1 MVLLAPL
8 PKLHHDEKAQRL
20 GSAGFSSFLS
30 LRLNIHQE
38 HGTGNLGDSAP
49 SVCLER
55 GALALHLAQR
65 EPVAWQVHLPE
76 AGMVCFLWCENMR
89 KEAAPERNKA
99 MKLVA
104 INGSPK
110 MEKGSTA
117 LILDPFLE
125 GAREAGAEVS
135 IYYTRKL
142 KINPCQGDFRCSTDT
157 PGICMQKDDMQMLH
171 PQLCEADIWV
181 MATPVYVSGMTG
193 PLKSLIDRI
202 LIPLGEPQITLRDG
216 HCHHPLR
223 EDVKRGQVVLV
234 ALSPSPERGRQTRAS
249 GSRIDLRVLGIGQL
263 RSLAGPHAGI
273 RYSCGKKVRGCAAA
287 PAWTGFGAHVGAR
300 GAGDRRS

>member
-1 MVLLAPL
+1 
-8 PKLHHDEKAQRL
+8 
-20 GSAGFSSFLS
+20 
-30 LRLNIHQE
+30 
-38 HGTGNLGDSAP
+38 
-49 SVCLER
+49 
-55 GALALHLAQR
+55 
-65 EPVAWQVHLPE
+65 
-76 AGMVCFLWCENMR
+76 
-89 KEAAPERNKA
+89 

-110 MEKGSTA
+110 MDKGSTA

-125 GAREAGAEVS
+125 GAREAGAEVDL
-135 IYYTRKL
+135 YYTRKL

-234 ALSPSPERGRQTRAS
+234 STCGYWELDNFDLLMGHMQAFANHAERKFAGALLRPHGPVLAPMLAQGAPVAGIFDAAREAGRQLIES
-249 GSRIDLRVLGIGQL
+249 GEMKTNTLDRVSQPLL
-263 RSLAGPHAGI
+263 PLEAYVRS
-273 RYSCGKKVRGCAAA
+273 
-287 PAWTGFGAHVGAR
+287 
-300 GAGDRRS
+300 